1 MELTKNQDKGF
12 QILARGI
19 KRKFPFIKGFQFF
32 NDDDSNEPTILTFL
46 EIIIDAKKFFE
57 VNNVEPEQYVK
68 YNIDNLEVYFGQWK
82 PSTLSFIVSDEFN
95 DKFNR
100 DYNEKLE
107 SELGKIYDGLPDN
120 YKVFVKSS
128 WDDGVYPT
136 IPRIMSFIIT

>member
-32 NDDDSNEPTILTFL
+32 NDDDSKEPDILTFL
-46 EIIIDAKKFFE
+46 EVIIDAKKFFE
-57 VNNVEPEQYVK
+57 VTNAEPEQYVK
-68 YNIDNLEVYFGQWK
+68 YNINNLEKYFGQWK

-95 DKFNR
+95 DKYTR
-100 DYNEKLE
+100 DYNEMLE

-120 YKVFVKSS
+120 YKVFVESK
-128 WDDGVYPT
+128 WGDGVYPT
-136 IPRIMSFIIT
+136 TPRIMSFIIT

>member
-1 MELTKNQDKGF
+1 
-12 QILARGI
+12 
-19 KRKFPFIKGFQFF
+19 
-32 NDDDSNEPTILTFL
+32 L